1 MNSSPTQFVA
11 SGGGMEMYEHVH
23 QLSMWGESL
32 FKSNGSP
39 NALTSIL
46 TPNTSPSLFI
56 SPEIKF
62 DNQSEDT
69 SHGTPGVL
77 INYEQEVTKST
88 EKVQRR
94 LAQNREAARKSR
106 IRKKAYV
113 KQLESS
119 RLKLIQL
126 EQELDK
132 ARQQGSYIDNAVE
145 GNHVG
150 FNSAINSGIAT
161 FETEYVVWLEEQQ
174 RHVCELRTALN
185 SDISDGD
192 IHVLVDASLNHYYE
206 LFRMK
211 AAASKADVFYIM
223 YGMWKSSAERFFLWI
238 GGFRPSELIKIL
250 RPQIEPLAEP
260 QLQDICNLGQLC
272 QQAEDA
278 LSQGME
284 RLQQTLAQSVADGQ
298 LGEAS
303 YSPQID
309 TAMEKLDSLVRFV
322 RQADHLR
329 KVALVQVSQI
339 LTPRQAARGLLAL
352 GEYLDK
358 LRALSQVWETNVR
371 EPS

>member
-1 MNSSPTQFVA
+1 MNSSSTHYVT
-11 SGGGMEMYEHVH
+11 SGGMDMYDHVQ
-23 QLSMWGESL
+23 QLSMWGET
-32 FKSNGSP
+32 FRSNASP

-46 TPNTSPSLFI
+46 IPNASQSLI
-56 SPEIKF
+56 ITADMKL

-69 SHGTPGVL
+69 SNGTPGPL
-77 INYEQEVTKST
+77 YKYDQEVTKSSD
-88 EKVQRR
+88 KVQRR

-106 IRKKAYV
+106 LRKKAYV

-119 RLKLIQL
+119 RLKLVQL
-126 EQELDK
+126 EQELEK
-132 ARQQGSYIDNAVE
+132 ARQQGSYVGSGIE

-150 FNSAINSGIAT
+150 SNGAINSGIAT
-161 FETEYVVWLEEQQ
+161 FEMEYGHWSEEQQ
-174 RHVCELRTALN
+174 KHVCELRAALN
-185 SDISDGD
+185 SGIGDGD
-192 IHVLVDASLNHYYE
+192 IRILVEASLNHYYE

-211 AAASKADVFYIM
+211 GAAAKADVLYVM
-223 YGMWKSSAERFFLWI
+223 SGLWKSPAERFFLWI
-238 GGFRPSELIKIL
+238 GGFRPSELIKVL

-260 QLQDICNLGQLC
+260 QLQNICNLGQLC

-309 TAMEKLDSLVRFV
+309 TAMEKLDSLIRFV

-352 GEYLDK
+352 GEYFDRLK
-358 LRALSQVWETNVR
+358 SLSRVWETNSPR
-371 EPS
+371 EQA

>member
-132 ARQQGSYIDNAVE
+132 ARQQACHSYNIFSA
-145 GNHVG
+145 G
-150 FNSAINSGIAT
+150 FS
-161 FETEYVVWLEEQQ
+161 WLFQ
-174 RHVCELRTALN
+174 
-185 SDISDGD
+185 
-192 IHVLVDASLNHYYE
+192 VLVDASLNHYYE

>member
-132 ARQQGSYIDNAVE
+132 ARQQACHSYNIFSA
-145 GNHVG
+145 G
-150 FNSAINSGIAT
+150 FSWLFQLSKLGIAT

>member
-106 IRKKAYV
+106 IRKK
-113 KQLESS
+113 
-119 RLKLIQL
+119 
-126 EQELDK
+126 
-132 ARQQGSYIDNAVE
+132 GSYIDNAVE